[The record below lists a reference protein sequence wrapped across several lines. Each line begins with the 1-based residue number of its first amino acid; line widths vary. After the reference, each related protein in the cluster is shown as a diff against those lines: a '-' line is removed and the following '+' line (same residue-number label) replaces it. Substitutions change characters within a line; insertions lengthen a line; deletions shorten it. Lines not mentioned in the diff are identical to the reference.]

1 MQSLKRGNGRK
12 HIYLKEHGDMGYAD
26 LQEKASAVTAGFNE
40 LSEQMKSL
48 ESQMNAKKELQ
59 KQIVNYAKT

>member
-1 MQSLKRGNGRK
+1 
-12 HIYLKEHGDMGYAD
+12 MGYAD